1 MVRQEV
7 VRRMLWILIVALVM
21 VWMVSLVMSITLNG
35 LIHLVLLVA
44 LGLLL
49 YNLLRHPETI

>member
-1 MVRQEV
+1 
-7 VRRMLWILIVALVM
+7 MLWILIVALVM
-21 VWMVSLVMSITLNG
+21 AWMAALVMSFTLNG
-35 LIHLVLLVA
+35 LTHLLLLVA

>member
-1 MVRQEV
+1 
-7 VRRMLWILIVALVM
+7 MLWILIVVLVM
-21 VWMVSLVMSITLNG
+21 VWMVGLVMSITLNG

>member
-1 MVRQEV
+1 MAW
-7 VRRMLWILIVALVM
+7 MAALVM
-21 VWMVSLVMSITLNG
+21 SFTLNG
-35 LIHLVLLVA
+35 LIHLLLLVA